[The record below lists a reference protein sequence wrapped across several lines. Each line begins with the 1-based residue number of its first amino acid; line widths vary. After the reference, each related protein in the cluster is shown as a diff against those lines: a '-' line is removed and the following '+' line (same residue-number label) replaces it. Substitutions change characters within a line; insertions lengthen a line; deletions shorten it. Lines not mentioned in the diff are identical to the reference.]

1 MLRMVGEAGAHS
13 RLSAIDATKR
23 PVMSMIV
30 LTYHGTVR
38 SRTVISMRL
47 GRLGTQA
54 DLVDAQ
60 IAPTVLKRLRECLC
74 APHHGGERRRTT
86 SSPRSPRRMA
96 CWLPDLRP
104 RPGWS
109 QARSWRRRN
118 AHP

>member
-47 GRLGTQA
+47 GRLGNQA
-54 DLVDAQ
+54 DVVDAQ
-60 IAPTVLKRLRECLC
+60 IAPMILKRLRECLC
-74 APHHGGERRRTT
+74 APLMGVNEGELLLRLARRDEWRAGCRTFA
-86 SSPRSPRRMA
+86 PDQDGRRLGLGA
-96 CWLPDLRP
+96 VV
-104 RPGWS
+104 
-109 QARSWRRRN
+109 
-118 AHP
+118 